1 MTDEVKDSTVTT
13 SAETVSVP
21 VEAPVVVDDKATAAP
36 EAPVAETTVVT
47 EPVPTKRKAGRPRK
61 DAAKAAL
68 VAAPKAEKPAPAA
81 PAPVQKAKPAPKTT
95 KAPEASVSPKPVA
108 AAKPVKAKP
117 VKSPAIKTPVAKAPV
132 VKATRPVTVKTA
144 TAKPAA
150 IKPVAAKSAPVRTSV
165 KPAAAAA
172 PAPRKELFIMA
183 NTTEF
188 TDKLQTTFKDAAEKA
203 KAAFEKSQ
211 GAFGEAGEFAKGNV
225 EALVESGKILASGLQ
240 ELGKGYV
247 SEGKASFETM
257 SADIKELASAKS
269 PTEFFEKQSALLR
282 KQFDAVVATSSK
294 NSEAFLKLANEAFQ
308 PISTRVSL
316 AVEKVKKA
324 A

>member
-1 MTDEVKDSTVTT
+1 MTDEVKDSPVTAP
-13 SAETVSVP
+13 AETVSVP
-21 VEAPVVVDDKATAAP
+21 VETPVGEDGKATAVP

-47 EPVPTKRKAGRPRK
+47 EPVPAKRKAGRPRK
-61 DAAKAAL
+61 DVAKAAP
-68 VAAPKAEKPAPAA
+68 VAAPQAEKPAPAA
-81 PAPVQKAKPAPKTT
+81 PAPVQKAKPAPKVT
-95 KAPEASVSPKPVA
+95 KAPKASVTPKPVA
-108 AAKPVKAKP
+108 PKPAAVAKPVKAKP
-117 VKSPAIKTPVAKAPV
+117 VKTPV

-150 IKPVAAKSAPVRTSV
+150 IKPVAAKSAPARTSV
-165 KPAAAAA
+165 KPAAAPA

-183 NTTEF
+183 TTTEF

-225 EALVESGKILASGLQ
+225 EALVESSKILASGLQ

-257 SADIKELASAKS
+257 SADIKDLASAKS

-316 AVEKVKKA
+316 AVDKLKKA

>member
-13 SAETVSVP
+13 TAETVSVP
-21 VEAPVVVDDKATAAP
+21 VETPVVEGGKATAAP
-36 EAPVAETTVVT
+36 EAPVAETTAVT
-47 EPVPTKRKAGRPRK
+47 EPAPAKRKAGRPRK
-61 DAAKAAL
+61 EAAKAAPVAVP
-68 VAAPKAEKPAPAA
+68 VAAKPAPAA
-81 PAPVQKAKPAPKTT
+81 PAPIQKAKSAPKVI
-95 KAPEASVSPKPVA
+95 KVPKASVTPKPVA
-108 AAKPVKAKP
+108 AGKAKP
-117 VKSPAIKTPVAKAPV
+117 VKTPAVKAPKPV
-132 VKATRPVTVKTA
+132 VV
-144 TAKPAA
+144 KPAA
-150 IKPVAAKSAPVRTSV
+150 IKPVAAKPAPVRTSV

-172 PAPRKELFIMA
+172 PASRKELFIMTA
-183 NTTEF
+183 TTEF
-188 TDKLQTTFKDAAEKA
+188 TDKLQTTFKDATEKA

-247 SEGKASFETM
+247 SEGKASFETI

-316 AVEKVKKA
+316 AVDKLKKA